1 MRKWPHSRSFENVKF
16 LAKTRGATV
25 GCKAAEAF
33 QLVRSIEK

>member
-25 GCKAAEAF
+25 GCKVSAF